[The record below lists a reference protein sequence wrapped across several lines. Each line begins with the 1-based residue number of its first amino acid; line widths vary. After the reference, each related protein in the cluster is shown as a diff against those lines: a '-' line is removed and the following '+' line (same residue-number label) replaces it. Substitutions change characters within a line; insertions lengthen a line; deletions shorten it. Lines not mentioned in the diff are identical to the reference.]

1 MPVQRRPSGYVSRT
15 VVPHDLRPSIGRR
28 EIVRNLKTGSSRE
41 AKRRSAE
48 FEGHVAALFRRLR
61 HDAGMMERD
70 QIDALVARYINAS
83 LDEVEET
90 LAEGLFLSSD
100 LLT

>member
-15 VVPHDLRPSIGRR
+15 GVPHDLRTAIGRR

-41 AKRRSAE
+41 AKRRAAE

-61 HDAGMMERD
+61 HLVERWTAPNWMRSPR
-70 QIDALVARYINAS
+70 I
-83 LDEVEET
+83 T
-90 LAEGLFLSSD
+90 
-100 LLT
+100 